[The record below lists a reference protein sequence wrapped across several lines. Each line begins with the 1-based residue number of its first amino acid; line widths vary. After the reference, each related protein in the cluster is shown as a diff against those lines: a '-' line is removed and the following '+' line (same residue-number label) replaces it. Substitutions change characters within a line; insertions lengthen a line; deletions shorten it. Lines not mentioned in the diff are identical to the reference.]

1 MDQPIIEQVVDRLGA
16 RKAQYLEHT
25 TLSEV
30 VKTLT
35 DRERELI
42 AMCLHEVEKALRP
55 SLKSPEEAI
64 N

>member
-1 MDQPIIEQVVDRLGA
+1 MDQSIVEQVVDRLAA
-16 RKAQYLEHT
+16 RKAQYSEHT

-30 VKTLT
+30 VTTVT

-55 SLKSPEEAI
+55 SLKSPKED
-64 N
+64 